1 MLTFEVLIQEC
12 FNEINTNKDLSP
24 VDNKYLFSLINDF
37 EDGKWRSSKFHQ
49 FIWNNVAQTALS
61 AEERNSLIDKSD
73 TLLIKSAQNLRLTD
87 KDKEEVDNIGRGSE
101 LAEICLYGIMKEYYK
116 ALPVV
121 PKIFHKQNVN
131 DNAKGADSVH
141 IVVTD
146 SDYTLWFGEAKF
158 YNSLEDT
165 RFDTIIKS
173 VENALITEKL
183 KKENSIITD
192 LKDIDTLIE
201 NSELVERIKGDLNY
215 SNSIDKLKPKI
226 HIPILIIYECNKTQ
240 KQSSLTEEYKQEI
253 IQYHE
258 NRAQSYFEKQISKLK
273 ESIVSYDKITFHL
286 ILFPVPNKKDIVDRF
301 VAKVE
306 SRKEDA
312 QNG

>member
-1 MLTFEVLIQEC
+1 MPTFEVLIQEC
-12 FNEINTNKDLSP
+12 FNKINTNKDLSP

-61 AEERNSLIDKSD
+61 LEERNSLIDKSE
-73 TLLIKSAQNLRLTD
+73 TLLIKSALNLRLT
-87 KDKEEVDNIGRGSE
+87 DKEEVDNIGRGSE

-141 IVVTD
+141 IVITD
-146 SDYTLWFGEAKF
+146 NDYTLWFGEAKF
-158 YNSLEDT
+158 YNSIEDT
-165 RFDTIIKS
+165 RFDTIITS

-192 LKDIDTLIE
+192 LKDIDTLVE
-201 NSELVERIKGDLNY
+201 NSELLKRIKADLNY
-215 SNSIDKLKPKI
+215 SSSIDNLKPKI
-226 HIPILIIYECNKTQ
+226 HIPILIIYECSRTQ
-240 KQSSLTEEYKQEI
+240 QQSSLTEEYKQEI
-253 IQYHE
+253 IKYHQE
-258 NRAQSYFEKQISKLK
+258 RAQAYFEKQISRLK
-273 ESIVSYDKITFHL
+273 ESIVLYDKITFHL
-286 ILFPVPNKKDIVDRF
+286 ILFPVPNKIDIVNKF
-301 VAKVE
+301 VSRVE
-306 SRKEDA
+306 RRKEDA
-312 QNG
+312 QNE